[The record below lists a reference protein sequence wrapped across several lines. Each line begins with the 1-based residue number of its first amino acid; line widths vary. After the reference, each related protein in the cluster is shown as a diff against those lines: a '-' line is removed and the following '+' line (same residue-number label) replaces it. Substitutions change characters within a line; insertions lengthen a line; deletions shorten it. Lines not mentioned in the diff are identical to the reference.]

1 LRSAACPLPPVKPLY
16 DPVTGALTEERD
28 SFESTLAAMLPSGM
42 SDESSSSSEDDND
55 AQEGRVETGNEENAE
70 PSTEDAFDVSSR
82 ARERAQARANRAAA
96 KEARKRAR
104 LALFA
109 PYHPI
114 GWSGRLPGPAVV
126 LGTGPEGE
134 AVIER
139 APGGASGSGSG
150 SGAGAGAGGD
160 MLVGADMTNLRFE
173 VITGG
178 PSEGASGSSSRETA
192 S

>member
-1 LRSAACPLPPVKPLY
+1 MRAWRCLRRIIPSVGADGCQGLRSC
-16 DPVTGALTEERD
+16 
-28 SFESTLAAMLPSGM
+28 
-42 SDESSSSSEDDND
+42 
-55 AQEGRVETGNEENAE
+55 
-70 PSTEDAFDVSSR
+70 
-82 ARERAQARANRAAA
+82 
-96 KEARKRAR
+96 
-104 LALFA
+104 
-109 PYHPI
+109 
-114 GWSGRLPGPAVV
+114 W
-126 LGTGPEGE
+126 GTGPEGE

-150 SGAGAGAGGD
+150 AGAGAGAGGD

>member
-1 LRSAACPLPPVKPLY
+1 MPLPPVKPLY
-16 DPVTGALTEERD
+16 DPVTGALIEERD
-28 SFESTLAAMLPSGM
+28 SFESTLAAMLPPGM

-70 PSTEDAFDVSSR
+70 PSTEDAFDASSR
-82 ARERAQARANRAAA
+82 ARERAQARANKAAA

-114 GWSGRLPGPAVV
+114 GWSGRLPGLRSCWGLAQRARRSSKGR
-126 LGTGPEGE
+126 LGEPL
-134 AVIER
+134 AL
-139 APGGASGSGSG
+139 ASG